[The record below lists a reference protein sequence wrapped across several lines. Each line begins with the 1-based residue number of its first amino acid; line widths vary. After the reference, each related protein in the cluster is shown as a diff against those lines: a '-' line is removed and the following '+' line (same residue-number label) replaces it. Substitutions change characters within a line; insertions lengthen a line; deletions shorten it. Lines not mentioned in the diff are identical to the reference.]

1 FSVSGLLNQNGESGA
16 ILSAPGTS
24 QKRNSDSVTAKT
36 GADGK
41 AVVSLRSTAA
51 GQGRVTAT
59 MVNGNTG
66 SAKVVFVP
74 DTATAHVSAV
84 TLNGDTVSLMANGKN
99 VFTYQVLVTDNNN
112 NPVPGVTVTPSADR
126 EGVTVSA
133 AAGGKTDANGR
144 VTLTLGSTKVV
155 SDITVSAQAGT
166 TAAGRADRKVSF
178 TADLDT
184 AKIAS
189 LAVTTDGVVA

>member
-1 FSVSGLLNQNGESGA
+1 AETTISVVPSKNVVRSLTVTPSDRDLPANNADSYTVTARVVDEKGAPLAGQEVAFSVSGLLNQNGESGA

-84 TLNGDTVSLMANGKN
+84 TL
-99 VFTYQVLVTDNNN
+99 
-112 NPVPGVTVTPSADR
+112 
-126 EGVTVSA
+126 
-133 AAGGKTDANGR
+133 
-144 VTLTLGSTKVV
+144 
-155 SDITVSAQAGT
+155 
-166 TAAGRADRKVSF
+166 
-178 TADLDT
+178 
-184 AKIAS
+184 
-189 LAVTTDGVVA
+189 